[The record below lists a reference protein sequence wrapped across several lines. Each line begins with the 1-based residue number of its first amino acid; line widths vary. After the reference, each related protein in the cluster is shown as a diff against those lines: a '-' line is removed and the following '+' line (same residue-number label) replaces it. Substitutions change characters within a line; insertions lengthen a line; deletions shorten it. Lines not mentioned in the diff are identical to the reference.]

1 MLREDEVLED
11 HQIPSFEHYGDSGA
25 SQRPSTPVQRVPQK
39 AAKRPEPKKKPIRPI
54 VVMDVDEEDYEEEE
68 GSEDSLLIHSDGYSE
83 TPKPS
88 RGGKRAKAVVVV
100 PQRSVSTRA
109 GVQSEAGSSKRSRDS
124 GEGLPIKRKRIEV
137 ASSESEA
144 YEDSDN
150 EEEREKEPDLF
161 RETLEEKIR
170 AFGRRNEPVSLKGA
184 EFRAKTRVT
193 LSLVPGLLSK
203 VSLICLLRFWLV

>member
-39 AAKRPEPKKKPIRPI
+39 TAKRPGPTKKPVRPI
-54 VVMDVDEEDYEEEE
+54 IVMDVDEDYEEQEE
-68 GSEDSLLIHSDGYSE
+68 SEDSLLIHSDGYSE

-137 ASSESEA
+137 TPSESEE

-170 AFGRRNEPVSLKGA
+170 AFGRRNKPVSLKGA